1 MLIQIFIVRFL
12 WREFSWQYFVILWQ
26 YFAQCISMYLLTIL
40 SIFSCSCYRSR
51 NWCDR
56 QISSGQAIWRSIEV
70 MDPSERAHNSSPQNS
85 TWPVQFS
92 MVPGWWFG
100 TFGLFFHI
108 LLGIMINIWIN
119 MIGIIFPYYYLNNDP
134 NNIFYFSIYWECHH
148 PNWRTP
154 YFFRGVGQPP
164 TRCQCGQRC
173 GARALCR
180 GHWPHWIL
188 IRWLKW
194 WAFFMDS
201 HRSM

>member
-1 MLIQIFIVRFL
+1 MLPHQFLPGLLKTIKGLVLPDAVAVSLVKGLGICRMFQRFMLIQIFIVRFL

-119 MIGIIFPYYYLNNDP
+119 IIGIIFPYYYLNNDP
-134 NNIFYFSIYWECHH
+134 NNIFFFPYIGNVIIPTDELHTFSE
-148 PNWRTP
+148 
-154 YFFRGVGQPP
+154 G
-164 TRCQCGQRC
+164 
-173 GARALCR
+173 
-180 GHWPHWIL
+180 
-188 IRWLKW
+188 
-194 WAFFMDS
+194 
-201 HRSM
+201 